1 MGPIADGDLSNLA
14 FLPAHQLFY
23 HNRKVVH
30 HVSERVSR
38 VRFRRRDWS
47 ELCHGADPSSLQVSS
62 ATCGKGRRKPR
73 YLLGRGE
80 YFKDKDAE
88 ERFATLAK
96 STRTGG
102 SCYVCHQKGS
112 KRPLNA
118 FGWAGEQLAMRRS
131 PALTKARVEEVFK
144 GKDTDEKNKLAD
156 LFADAALEALDY
168 WVVLNKDGELELV
181 KDATD
186 GAGDPLS
193 FGRRVAEGNLPT
205 TDLKETSFES
215 VFPQEVLD
223 KLLAP

>member
-1 MGPIADGDLSNLA
+1 MSRNVFLLFVSVAVMGPSFAMARTQARSKFQARLVAKDGESQDI
-14 FLPAHQLFY
+14 
-23 HNRKVVH
+23 
-30 HVSERVSR
+30 
-38 VRFRRRDWS
+38 
-47 ELCHGADPSSLQVSS
+47 SS
-62 ATCGKGRRKPR
+62 A
-73 YLLGRGE
+73 RGE
-80 YFKDKDAE
+80 YFEDKDAE

-118 FGWAGEQLAMRRS
+118 FGWAGEQLAMRKS
-131 PALTKARVEEVFK
+131 QALTKARVEEVFK
-144 GKDTDEKNKLAD
+144 GKDTDEKNKLGD

-193 FGRRVAEGNLPT
+193 FGRRVAQGNLPT
-205 TDLKETSFES
+205 TDVKGTSFES

-223 KLLAP
+223 KLLALQPE